1 MFNMKYYNENSD
13 TYIESTINIDMSEEY
28 ELVSKYLHNG
38 DSILDVGFGSGRD
51 MIHFSNLGYDVEG
64 IDPEIKFVE
73 HAKELNLNASLNDAI
88 NFKSGK
94 RYNLIWCCASL
105 LHLKRDDIKAALD
118 NLYNYLKTNGIIF
131 LSMKYS
137 AMNDGLDEKGRYFT
151 YLKDT
156 DIKSFPFGISE
167 FRIKKDTTQKGYDW
181 IDIIITKSKSYQ

>member
-1 MFNMKYYNENSD
+1 M
-13 TYIESTINIDMSEEY
+13 
-28 ELVSKYLHNG
+28 
-38 DSILDVGFGSGRD
+38 DVGFGSGRD

-73 HAKELNLNASLNDAI
+73 HAKKLKLNALLNDAI
-88 NFKSGK
+88 NFRSDK

-105 LHLKRDDIKAALD
+105 LHLKRNEIKAAL
-118 NLYNYLKTNGIIF
+118 NNIYNHLKTNGIIF

-156 DIKSFPFGISE
+156 DIKSFPFDIRE

-181 IDIIITKSKSYQ
+181 IDIIITKPKSYQ